1 MNIVQVGCHDGNDH
15 VYEYVFRNSD
25 RINSLFLIDPLSD
38 ALDLAK
44 KRYSIFNFVKF
55 YEMAIVEEYANEI
68 EFFYPKNIQE
78 AQTSSINKNHA
89 ETFQTEVISKKVAAT
104 TLDSFFKNN
113 SLSNIDRLYID
124 TEGLD
129 CKILQ
134 SIDLTKYDIKYIEY
148 EYIHSDGT
156 HFFGPNGIALEKKLE
171 SFGYKIYD
179 SPPFN
184 KVAKK

>member
-1 MNIVQVGCHDGNDH
+1 MNIVQVGCNDGNDH
-15 VYEYVFRNSD
+15 VYEYVSQNSD
-25 RINSLFLIDPLSD
+25 RIDSLFLIEPLSE
-38 ALDLAK
+38 ALELAK

-55 YEMAIVEEYANEI
+55 YEIAITEEDVNEI
-68 EFFYPKNIQE
+68 EFFYSKNIQE
-78 AQTSSINKNHA
+78 SQTSSTNRDHTERFQA
-89 ETFQTEVISKKVAAT
+89 EVVSKKVVAS

-113 SLSNIDRLYID
+113 HLSTIDRLYID

-134 SIDLTKYDIKYIEY
+134 SIDLMKYNINYIEY

-156 HFFGPNGIALEKKLE
+156 HIFGSNGVLLEKKLE
-171 SFGYKIYD
+171 SYGYKIYD

-184 KVAKK
+184 KIAKK